1 MLPRVLRNFNVII
14 EGRPMAGVAE
24 ELVLPSLERKME
36 EYRGAGMLGPVS
48 LDLGLEPL
56 KLEFTLVEFNPDVI
70 KAWGLGDAGGINVR
84 FMGAA
89 RTDDSNSAVDAIE
102 VAVRG
107 RWKKLEQGSAKN
119 ADVAKMKVEMPLTYY
134 RYKLNG
140 DVLIEIDLVSG
151 KEVVGGVDRSAD
163 VMKALGLT
171 S

>member
-1 MLPRVLRNFNVII
+1 MLPRVLRNFTVVID
-14 EGRPMAGVAE
+14 GYPMAGIAE

-36 EYRGAGMLGPVS
+36 DYRAAGMLAPVA
-48 LDLGLEPL
+48 LDMGMEAL
-56 KLEFTLVEFNPDVI
+56 KLEFTLAEFNANVI

-89 RTDDSNSAVDAIE
+89 RTDDSNSSVDAIE
-102 VAVRG
+102 IAVRG
-107 RWKKLEQGSAKN
+107 RWKKLDQGTAKN

-140 DVLIEIDLVSG
+140 DVLVEIDVIAG
-151 KEVVGGVDRSAD
+151 KEVVGGIDRSAD

-171 S
+171 A